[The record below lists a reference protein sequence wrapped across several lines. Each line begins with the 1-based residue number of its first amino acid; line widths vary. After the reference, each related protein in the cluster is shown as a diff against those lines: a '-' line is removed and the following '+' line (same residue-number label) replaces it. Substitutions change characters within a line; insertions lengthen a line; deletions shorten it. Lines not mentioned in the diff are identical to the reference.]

1 MLLKKKKKNH
11 KIQKIQLYQL
21 TKHTF
26 IKKDTINQQKV
37 CKDLQENIY
46 IFIQKALKLTP
57 KFVLCVKGIIKFK
70 YIC

>member
-1 MLLKKKKKNH
+1 MVLKKKKNH
-11 KIQKIQLYQL
+11 KIQKTQELYHL

-57 KFVLCVKGIIKFK
+57 KFVLCVKGIIKVK
-70 YIC
+70 YIR

>member
-1 MLLKKKKKNH
+1 MLLKKKKNH
-11 KIQKIQLYQL
+11 KIQKTKELYRL
-21 TKHTF
+21 TKHTL

>member
-1 MLLKKKKKNH
+1 MLLKKKKNH
-11 KIQKIQLYQL
+11 KIQKIQELYRL
-21 TKHTF
+21 TKHTL